1 MRKKFWVELSGITL
15 ASLLITVWL
24 VPMAFHDAARERYIE
39 KEKGTFATQIDAA
52 MEALEDQYALD
63 EAKYE
68 IDHAAWETD
77 YAAWEKYCA
86 AYELEV
92 QEYEAE
98 FEKLTAEYEQE
109 CRKYDSDVQNYKKAK
124 EWLTEQTEN
133 KILAGGITFT
143 VGTSISREYNNHVG
157 NEWSYQFGIDG
168 YQVRQ
173 GDRLVVKWG
182 SGINFTTIAVED
194 DKVPDVGR
202 TDQWYTPKKE
212 DFKTGFTLENT
223 VIVYENRG
231 RYAGN
236 SAKYIMTLTM
246 KPDPYT
252 VTIDESK
259 LPNLPKRPQKPV
271 YSPPAMTM
279 DEPIEPVAPT
289 FPTKAMT
296 GLAEPNWSNV
306 DVNILGVYRYSSG
319 AILLLVIVWIT
330 SGAGSYLLVRKE
342 KETPHD

>member
-1 MRKKFWVELSGITL
+1 M
-15 ASLLITVWL
+15 
-24 VPMAFHDAARERYIE
+24 
-39 KEKGTFATQIDAA
+39 
-52 MEALEDQYALD
+52 
-63 EAKYE
+63 
-68 IDHAAWETD
+68 
-77 YAAWEKYCA
+77 
-86 AYELEV
+86 
-92 QEYEAE
+92 
-98 FEKLTAEYEQE
+98 
-109 CRKYDSDVQNYKKAK
+109 
-124 EWLTEQTEN
+124 
-133 KILAGGITFT
+133 
-143 VGTSISREYNNHVG
+143 
-157 NEWSYQFGIDG
+157 
-168 YQVRQ
+168 
-173 GDRLVVKWG
+173 
-182 SGINFTTIAVED
+182 
-194 DKVPDVGR
+194 GR

-246 KPDPYT
+246 TPAPYT
-252 VTIDESK
+252 VMIDESK